1 MSLQKPGNDHCF
13 STSQF
18 FYLRTM
24 LQKHVLRILTV
35 QVCVERMRK
44 FMQES
49 MHPCCETHVHR
60 LKTIPGGVC
69 AIASRGH
76 LAADIVS
83 PMGNI
88 PAAGGSL
95 LLWGGG
101 CIGSIAECGG
111 GDDGE
116 FPRWFLYKKKWICFS
131 FGGYLLDHNLD
142 RQFLQV
148 LFFLVRVAC
157 GHVVLSMPTSSVPLW
172 ALIVF
177 D

>member
-24 LQKHVLRILTV
+24 FQKHVLRILTV

-49 MHPCCETHVHR
+49 THPCCETHVHR
-60 LKTIPGGVC
+60 LKTIQGGVC

-101 CIGSIAECGG
+101 CIGSIAECCG

-116 FPRWFLYKKKWICFS
+116 FPRWFLYKKNWTCFS
-131 FGGYLLDHNLD
+131 LGGYLLDHNLD

-148 LFFLVRVAC
+148 LFFLWEWRVD
-157 GHVVLSMPTSSVPLW
+157 M
-172 ALIVF
+172 
-177 D
+177 